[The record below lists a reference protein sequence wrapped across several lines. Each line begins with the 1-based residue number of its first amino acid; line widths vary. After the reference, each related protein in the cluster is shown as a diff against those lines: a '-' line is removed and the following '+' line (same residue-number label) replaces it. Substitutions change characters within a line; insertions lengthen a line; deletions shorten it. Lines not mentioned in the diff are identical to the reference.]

1 MFKNAGVELK
11 PLKEIIIDDTTLR
24 EGEQVPG
31 VVFNIEDKV
40 SIAKYLSEIGV
51 QRIEAGF
58 PASSES
64 EKKAVKS
71 IVKAKFDSK
80 IFGFSR
86 AVKSDIDAVIDCDC
100 YGVVMSFPPSD
111 IHLKYKLKIDR
122 EEYLRRAIECVTYAK
137 EHGLYITYSAEDST
151 RSDIDFL
158 KKVFKTVVENGVDCA
173 RIVDTLGVA
182 IPIYMKKLVSII
194 KNVVSVPIE
203 VHCHNDHGLALANSL
218 AAIEAGATVISSSI
232 NGLGE
237 RAGLAA
243 TEEVIIALYNFYDVK
258 IFKTEKLYEICKF
271 VEKVSGFNL
280 AANKPVTGENVFTHT
295 SGIHQD
301 AILKNVLTYEP
312 YPPELVGQKRR
323 FVIGKLSGSHIIKA
337 KLIELGYN
345 ISEEDL
351 RNITNLIKEYS
362 QERKSAL
369 SDIEIKRIA
378 EKYFANKN
386 KS

>member
-1 MFKNAGVELK
+1 
-11 PLKEIIIDDTTLR
+11 LKEVIIDDTTLR
-24 EGEQVPG
+24 EGEQTPG
-31 VVFNIEDKV
+31 VVFSIEDKV
-40 SIAKYLSEIGV
+40 SIARYLSEIGI

-58 PASSES
+58 PAASKSEF
-64 EKKAVKS
+64 KAVKS
-71 IVKAKFDSK
+71 IVEEKLDSK
-80 IFGFSR
+80 IFGFAR

-137 EHGLYITYSAEDST
+137 EHGLYVTYSAEDST
-151 RSDIDFL
+151 RTDIEFL
-158 KKVFKTVVENGVDCA
+158 RKVFKTVVESGVDCA

-182 IPIYMKKLVSII
+182 IPTFMKHLVSII

-218 AAIEAGATVISSSI
+218 AAIEAGASVISSSI

-243 TEEVIIALYNFYDVK
+243 TEEVIVALYNLYGVK

-271 VEKVSGFNL
+271 VEKVSGVKIS
-280 AANKPVTGENVFTHT
+280 ASKPVTGENVFTHT

-312 YPPELVGQKRR
+312 YPPELVGQKRK

-351 RNITNLIKEYS
+351 KNITNLIKEYS

-369 SDIEIKRIA
+369 SDIEVKKIA
-378 EKYFANKN
+378 DEYFTNK
-386 KS
+386 KSKK